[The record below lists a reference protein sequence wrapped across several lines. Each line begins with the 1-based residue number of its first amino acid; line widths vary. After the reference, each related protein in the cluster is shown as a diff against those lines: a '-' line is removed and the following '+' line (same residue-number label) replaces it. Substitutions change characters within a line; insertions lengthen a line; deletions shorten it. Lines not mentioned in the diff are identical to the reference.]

1 MGWEAVQPDN
11 SAILSL
17 DVVGVTLVHK
27 CTMQS
32 DLVGTREVKATT
44 KRTIEMLPTFKLRL
58 VLEYQRG
65 KDNIQVFLQSC
76 DGTRTNIEF
85 NCWIWREG
93 IVHTLWSVW
102 LSGVGFEY

>member
-11 SAILSL
+11 SGILSL

-44 KRTIEMLPTFKLRL
+44 KRTIVNVTHLQIEIGVRIS
-58 VLEYQRG
+58 G
-65 KDNIQVFLQSC
+65 KE
-76 DGTRTNIEF
+76 R
-85 NCWIWREG
+85 
-93 IVHTLWSVW
+93 
-102 LSGVGFEY
+102 